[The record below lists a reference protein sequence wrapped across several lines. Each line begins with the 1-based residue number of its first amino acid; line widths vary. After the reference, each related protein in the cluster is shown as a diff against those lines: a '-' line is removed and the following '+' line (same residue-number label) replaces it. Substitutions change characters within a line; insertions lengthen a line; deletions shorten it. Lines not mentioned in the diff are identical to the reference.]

1 MKAKAIR
8 ELPMDE
14 LAAKERSLVEDLF
27 QARFRKYT
35 GQLENTSRF
44 KELKRDLARVKTISR
59 EKREKKNG

>member
-8 ELPMDE
+8 ELSKEE
-14 LAAKERSLVEDLF
+14 LVAKERSLVEDLF

-44 KELKRDLARVKTISR
+44 KELKRDLARVKTISL
-59 EKREKKNG
+59 EKQETSNG